1 MAVAAETLHSTA
13 ASDDLRLYSF
23 RHDRHCEQQTWVMGV
38 AHGRDL
44 LPEQPR
50 GIGSNREQQSV
61 GFWNN
66 IPLDE
71 QREPSQ
77 LLPPAYTRR
86 ETLDGAVRVNLK
98 EFLFSVL
105 LVYLFMGVMFLFRVF
120 GGQ

>member
-1 MAVAAETLHSTA
+1 MAVAAEPLRTTA
-13 ASDDLRLYSF
+13 ASDDLMLYSF
-23 RHDRHCEQQTWVMGV
+23 RHDRHSEHKTWVMGV

-44 LPEQPR
+44 LPEQPP
-50 GIGSNREQQSV
+50 GNGSNRAQQSV

-66 IPLDE
+66 MPLEE

-98 EFLFSVL
+98 EFLFCVL

-120 GGQ
+120 GGH